1 MARKSKS
8 LSRVGGVAVSLK
20 NRTLGAHATF
30 PTRMSRAFVEAH
42 IPRGWSIDWA
52 SRVVVGKRRGAD
64 IAAVLLNRKA

>member
-20 NRTLGAHATF
+20 NRALGAHATF

-42 IPRGWSIDWA
+42 IPRGWAIDWG
-52 SRVVVGKRRGAD
+52 SRLTFKHKGRD
-64 IAAVLLNRKA
+64 IAAVLLNRK